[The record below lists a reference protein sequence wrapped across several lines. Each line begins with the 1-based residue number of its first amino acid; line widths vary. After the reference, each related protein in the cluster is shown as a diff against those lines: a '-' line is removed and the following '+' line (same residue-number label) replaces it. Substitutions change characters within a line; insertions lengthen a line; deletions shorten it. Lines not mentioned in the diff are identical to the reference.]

1 MNITRE
7 DKDALNTVVKINIE
21 KDDYSPK
28 VEKILKDYRKTA
40 NIPGFR
46 KGKVPL
52 GMIKKQYG
60 QAVLVDEVNKLLQ
73 DRLNNYITDEKLE
86 ILGNPLPMPQDDLN
100 WEADDYTF
108 EFELGLAPEF
118 DVTLDGAGPI
128 TYYEITAD
136 DEMIDNQLKTIQRQY
151 GKIATQ
157 DEVKDGLTV
166 VGTFHNEE
174 EGIENEATF
183 GVDDIEGKTNKK
195 TLLGAKVGDQVTLKS
210 NKLFES
216 DVTLA
221 RHLGVEKEKA
231 EGLKVDLSFTIKE
244 INEQILAEL
253 NQELFDKAFGE
264 GEVTSEEEA
273 KAKIAEQSKD
283 TFQQQGD
290 QQFFNEVTEFLID
303 KANMELP
310 AEFLQK
316 WLQTQ
321 GENGMTAEEAKE
333 EYEKSEKGI
342 QYQLIEAKIAKD
354 HDIKV
359 ELEDIKAVAKDKI
372 KMQMMQFGQM
382 DLPDE
387 QMDGI
392 IKNLLSNEEQVKQF
406 SEEVMVKNLLQL
418 YKDKMDVNTKQV
430 TYKTF
435 VDTVYKQD

>member
-7 DKDALNTVVKINIE
+7 DKDQLNSVVKINIE

-28 VEKILKDYRKTA
+28 VDKVLKDYRKTA

-46 KGKVPL
+46 KGMVPM

-73 DRLNNYITDEKLE
+73 DSLNSYITEEKLD
-86 ILGNPLPMPQDDLN
+86 ILGNPLPKPQDDLN
-100 WEADDYTF
+100 WESDEYTF

-118 DVTLDGAGPI
+118 EVTLEGEGPV
-128 TYYEITAD
+128 TYYNISAD
-136 DEMIDNQLKTIQRQY
+136 DEMIDNQIKTIQRQY
-151 GKIATQ
+151 GKLVTQ
-157 DEVKDGLTV
+157 DEVKDGFTV

-183 GVDDIEGKTNKK
+183 KVEDIDGKINKK
-195 TLLGAKVGDQVTLKS
+195 ELLGAKVGDQVTLKS
-210 NKLFES
+210 NKLFKDDE
-216 DVTLA
+216 TLA
-221 RHLGVEKEKA
+221 RHLSLEQDKVD
-231 EGLKVDLSFTIKE
+231 GLKVDLTFTIKE

-273 KAKIAEQSKD
+273 KAKIAEQSKQ

-290 QQFFNEVTEFLID
+290 QQFFNDVTEHLIE
-303 KANMELP
+303 KANIELP
-310 AEFLQK
+310 SEFLQK

-321 GENGMTAEEAKE
+321 GEKELTPEEAKE

-342 QYQLIEAKIAKD
+342 KYQLIEAKIAKD
-354 HDIKV
+354 NDIKV
-359 ELEDIKAVAKDKI
+359 EIEDVKKVAKEKI

-382 DLPDE
+382 DFPED

-392 IKNLLSNEEQVKQF
+392 IQNLMSNQEQVRQF
-406 SEEVMVKNLLQL
+406 SEEVMVQKLLQL
-418 YKDKMDVNTKQV
+418 YKDKMEVEEKEV
-430 TYKTF
+430 TYKEF
-435 VDTVYKQD
+435 VDKIYK

>member
-7 DKDALNTVVKINIE
+7 DKDQLNSVVKINIE

-28 VEKILKDYRKTA
+28 VDKVLKDYRKTA

-46 KGKVPL
+46 KGMVPM

-73 DRLNNYITDEKLE
+73 DSLNSYITEEKLD
-86 ILGNPLPMPQDDLN
+86 ILGNPLPKPQDDLN
-100 WEADDYTF
+100 WESDEYTF

-118 DVTLDGAGPI
+118 EVTLEGEGPV
-128 TYYEITAD
+128 TYYNISAD
-136 DEMIDNQLKTIQRQY
+136 DEMIDNQIKTIQRQY
-151 GKIATQ
+151 GKLVTQ
-157 DEVKDGLTV
+157 DEVKDGFTV

-183 GVDDIEGKTNKK
+183 KVEDIDGKINKK
-195 TLLGAKVGDQVTLKS
+195 ELLGAKVGDQVTLKS
-210 NKLFES
+210 NKLFKDDE
-216 DVTLA
+216 TLA
-221 RHLGVEKEKA
+221 RHLSLEQDKVD
-231 EGLKVDLSFTIKE
+231 GLKVDLTFTIKE

-273 KAKIAEQSKD
+273 KAKIAEQSKQ

-290 QQFFNEVTEFLID
+290 QQFFNDVTEHLIE
-303 KANMELP
+303 KANIELP
-310 AEFLQK
+310 SEFLQK

-321 GENGMTAEEAKE
+321 GEKELTPEEAKE

-342 QYQLIEAKIAKD
+342 KYQLIEAKIAKD
-354 HDIKV
+354 NDIKV
-359 ELEDIKAVAKDKI
+359 EIEDLKKVAKEKI

-382 DLPDE
+382 DFPED

-392 IKNLLSNEEQVKQF
+392 IQNLMSNQEQVRQF
-406 SEEVMVKNLLQL
+406 SEEVMVQKLLQL
-418 YKDKMDVNTKQV
+418 YKDKMEVEEKEV
-430 TYKTF
+430 TYKEF
-435 VDTVYKQD
+435 VDKIYK

>member
-7 DKDALNTVVKINIE
+7 DKDQLNSVVKINIE

-28 VEKILKDYRKTA
+28 VDKVLKDYRKTA

-46 KGKVPL
+46 KGMVPM

-73 DRLNNYITDEKLE
+73 DSLNSYITEEKLD
-86 ILGNPLPMPQDDLN
+86 ILGNPLPKPQDDLN
-100 WEADDYTF
+100 WESDEYTF

-118 DVTLDGAGPI
+118 EVTLEGEGPV
-128 TYYEITAD
+128 TYYNISAD
-136 DEMIDNQLKTIQRQY
+136 DEMIDNQIKTIQRQY
-151 GKIATQ
+151 GKLVTQ
-157 DEVKDGLTV
+157 DEVKDGFTV

-183 GVDDIEGKTNKK
+183 KVEDIDGKTNKK
-195 TLLGAKVGDQVTLKS
+195 ELLGAKVGDQVTLKS
-210 NKLFES
+210 NKLFKDDE
-216 DVTLA
+216 TLA
-221 RHLGVEKEKA
+221 RHLGLEQDKVD
-231 EGLKVDLSFTIKE
+231 GLKVDLTFTIKE
-244 INEQILAEL
+244 INEQVLAEL

-273 KAKIAEQSKD
+273 KAKIAEQSKQ

-290 QQFFNEVTEFLID
+290 QQFFNDVTEHLIE
-303 KANMELP
+303 KANIELP
-310 AEFLQK
+310 SEFLQK

-321 GENGMTAEEAKE
+321 GEKELTPEEAKE

-342 QYQLIEAKIAKD
+342 KYQLIEAKIAKD
-354 HDIKV
+354 NDIKV
-359 ELEDIKAVAKDKI
+359 EIEDVKKVAKEKI

-382 DLPDE
+382 DFPED

-392 IKNLLSNEEQVKQF
+392 IQNLMSNQEQVRQF
-406 SEEVMVKNLLQL
+406 SEEVMVQKLLQL
-418 YKDKMDVNTKQV
+418 YKDKMEVEEKEV
-430 TYKTF
+430 TYKEF
-435 VDTVYKQD
+435 VDKIYK